1 MTRPTSVSRLKIVAV
16 LCSGEGNLEEIR
28 KSDPERCRR
37 YIDQAKALGAWLAER
52 NVHLLT
58 GGGGGLMAAV
68 SEGFHEGRKEERGMV
83 IGVIPGPKLKSGY
96 PNRWVEIPI
105 LTHLPGNDPRS
116 AESRNHINVLTAQVI
131 IALPGGGGT
140 RAEIEL
146 ARHTY
151 SKKVA
156 VYLEDPSDTI
166 GGLNATALGADGYEV
181 FTDASALREF
191 VVKELSR
198 K

>member
-1 MTRPTSVSRLKIVAV
+1 MSSATSASRLKIVAV
-16 LCSGEGNLEEIR
+16 LGGGEGILEKIR
-28 KSDPERCRR
+28 KSDPARGQR

-68 SEGFHEGRKEERGMV
+68 SEGFHKGRKERRGLV
-83 IGVIPGPKLKSGY
+83 LGVIPGPELKDGY

-105 LTHLPGNDPRS
+105 LTHLPGDDPRS
-116 AESRNHINVLTAQVI
+116 IESRNHINVLTGQVI

-146 ARHTY
+146 ACQRY
-151 SKKVA
+151 GKRVA
-156 VYLEDPSDTI
+156 VYLEDKNDTI
-166 GGLNATALGADGYEV
+166 GGLDVEALRRAGYEV
-181 FTDASALREF
+181 FQEAGEVHDF
-191 VVKELSR
+191 VKSGLS
-198 K
+198 